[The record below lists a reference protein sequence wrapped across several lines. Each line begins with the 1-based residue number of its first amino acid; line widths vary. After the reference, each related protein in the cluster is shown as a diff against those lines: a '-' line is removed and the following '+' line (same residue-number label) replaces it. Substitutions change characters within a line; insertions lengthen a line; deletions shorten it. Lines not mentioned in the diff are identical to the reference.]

1 MSTVNNARFLGNAI
15 TDEQLNG
22 AEPLQF
28 GDYWIIN
35 GVKYTCIGRSLGD
48 EEDAVEHHTAL
59 IPTQQ
64 PMNQIPFADKHE

>member
-1 MSTVNNARFLGNAI
+1 MNKGRFLGNAI

-35 GVKYTCIGRSLGD
+35 GVKYTCIGHSLGD
-48 EEDAVEHHTAL
+48 EAGAVEYHTAL

-64 PMNQIPFADKHE
+64 LMNRIPFADKHE